1 MPHIL
6 NMPILFQEK
15 LNRPNTSLISPKVL
29 LYVEGYEIT
38 SLLGGQF
45 QYDTNNKENHCFEVT
60 KAVKNDKVVIAKTI
74 PELPTF
80 DGSGSITQYSNVK
93 IQLQKMYGDFWQ
105 YVGQGAGITKLMG
118 SSVEIKAVVEG
129 MPNLPLF
136 KGTIKTAPEE
146 EHEHVTFDV
155 RSSMWD
161 IVGKELLTNQYNT
174 QAYTVFG
181 TGLLTEVTNDY
192 VGVTTPNQRLI
203 YHHPIVTFNEIG
215 QSKVIV
221 KASESSSVD
230 LLRVNLLN
238 NKTARLGKY
247 TMKWLSPT
255 QFEFT
260 TPTAGTTTITHSSIN
275 ASGSLYVVLPAALQ
289 NETGIFSIETHI
301 NNPVTPNPYT
311 DIKGKSIEFWFAY
324 TVHGNPI
331 SIVLDMIIRTI
342 TGNWNTNAAVTLDP
356 QIPCNYG
363 IFQEMELL
371 FNFTTLYV
379 SEWNDSNDVYSYK
392 NDSKPLQA
400 KNIIQKVLDH
410 IGCQLTYD
418 TEGKI
423 SINTNWFYNDTNP
436 LWRLGSIHCGAK
448 GNTFTASHSL
458 KTAKEYKRM
467 ELFYGYNPMTKN
479 AAGKIVKFDPDALV
493 GIYGINDKP
502 PTYAI
507 TLPYYKAGVSDLVV
521 NAIAEYLWKWVKVS
535 HIRLSATVLPQFGLS
550 LDVGDKFIADFT
562 ISPILPNT
570 DKGIGK
576 FFMIYGI
583 NKKIGAEV
591 EIECIATPDPI
602 IPSKW
607 CEAYWCMGARW
618 K

>member
-6 NMPILFQEK
+6 NMPLAFQEK
-15 LNRPNTSLISPKVL
+15 LNRPNTSLIKSRIL

-38 SLLGGQF
+38 GLEGGEF
-45 QYDTNNKENHCFEVT
+45 QYDTSGRENHCFDVS
-60 KAVKNDKVVIAKTI
+60 KAVKNDKVVISKTI

-80 DGSGSITQYSNVK
+80 DGSGSITQYSNLK

-118 SSVEIKAVVEG
+118 SSVVVEAVMDD
-129 MPNLPLF
+129 MPNLQLF

-146 EHEHVTFDV
+146 EYEHVTFDI

-161 IVGKELLTNQYNT
+161 IVGKELQTNQYNT
-174 QAYTVFG
+174 DAYTIYG
-181 TGLLTEVTNDY
+181 SGILTEVTNNY
-192 VGVTTPNQRLI
+192 IGVSTPDQRLI
-203 YHHPIVTFNEIG
+203 YHHPIITFNELG
-215 QSKVIV
+215 QSKTII
-221 KASESSSVD
+221 KASDAANVD
-230 LLRVNLLN
+230 MLHVNIMYD
-238 NKTARLGKY
+238 KTARLGKY
-247 TMKWLSPT
+247 TLKWLSPT
-255 QFEFT
+255 QVTLT
-260 TPTAGTTTITHSSIN
+260 TPTAGTITITHPSIN
-275 ASGSLYVVLPAALQ
+275 ASGVLGLTLTPTQQ
-289 NETGIFSIETHI
+289 NTIGIFSLEIYI
-301 NNPVTPNPYT
+301 NNPVAPSPYT
-311 DIKGKSIEFWFAY
+311 DIAGKTIDFWLAY

-331 SIVLDMIIRTI
+331 SIALDLVIRSI
-342 TGNWNTNAAVTLDP
+342 TGNWNTASAVVLDP
-356 QIPCNYG
+356 VLPINYS

-392 NDSKPLQA
+392 NDSKPVQS

-418 TEGKI
+418 SEGKI

-448 GNTFTASHSL
+448 GNLFSPSHSL

-479 AAGKIVKFDPDALV
+479 AAGKIIKFDPDALV
-493 GIYGINDKP
+493 GIYGVNDKP
-502 PTYAI
+502 STYTI
-507 TLPYYKAGVSDLVV
+507 TLPYYKAGISDLIV
-521 NAIAEYLWKWVKVS
+521 NAISEYLWKWVKVS
-535 HIRLSATVLPQFGLS
+535 HIRLTASVLPQFGLS

-562 ISPILPNT
+562 TSPILPNT

-576 FFMIYGI
+576 FFMIFGI
-583 NKKIGAEV
+583 TKNVAGEV
-591 EIECIATPDPI
+591 QIECIATPEPI
-602 IPSKW
+602 TPAHW